1 VATEA
6 RSGLS
11 TSNTFKDP
19 KTYCLRA
26 QIVFNNDYL
35 AGLTP
40 DEAKKVRRAVDKGIN
55 SVVKVVR

>member
-1 VATEA
+1 M
-6 RSGLS
+6 G
-11 TSNTFKDP
+11 KPD
-19 KTYCLRA
+19 TYCLRA

-35 AGLTP
+35 KSMQP